1 GGRDDRDIRVAARTG
16 RHRPDPRHRADRG
29 RGDLGCPRHHPARAL
44 GGHSRPRRRPPAR
57 PARAPTPAFAATTRV
72 GRPRPAG
79 RWPMKL
85 GEIAEPETSAGEL
98 NITPLIDIV
107 FILLIFFVVTTTFVH
122 DLGLTIDRPEASTG
136 ESQPL
141 TLVRVAVSER
151 GEITVD
157 ALPTSPWRVEA
168 EVRDRLHDDPDAAVL
183 VVADRGVH
191 ADTLVHVVDACR
203 RGGAQ
208 RIALAVE
215 AEPHGEP

>member
-1 GGRDDRDIRVAARTG
+1 
-16 RHRPDPRHRADRG
+16 
-29 RGDLGCPRHHPARAL
+29 
-44 GGHSRPRRRPPAR
+44 
-57 PARAPTPAFAATTRV
+57 
-72 GRPRPAG
+72 
-79 RWPMKL
+79 MKL
-85 GEIAEPETSAGEL
+85 GQASEDVPVVGEV

-122 DLGLTIDRPEASTG
+122 DLGLPIDRPQASTG
-136 ESQPL
+136 EAQPL
-141 TLVRVAVSER
+141 TLIRVAVSER

-157 ALPTSPWRVEA
+157 ALPTSPWRVDA
-168 EVRDRLHDDPDAAVL
+168 EVRDRLHDDPDASVL